1 MSTLGI
7 DTLRVNIFK
16 ELVNLDR
23 EQLQRVSDFIATMGV
38 RKEREYAMP
47 TDLLESALDY
57 TMRMVEGNNTLYSTE
72 QAFEQVDKRLGWK

>member
-23 EQLQRVSDFIATMGV
+23 DQLQRVSDFIATLGV
-38 RKEREYAMP
+38 KKEREYVMP
-47 TDLLESALDY
+47 TELLESVLDY
-57 TMRMVEGNNTLYSTE
+57 TMRVAEENGALYSTE
-72 QAFEQVDKRLGWK
+72 QAFDQVDKRLGWK